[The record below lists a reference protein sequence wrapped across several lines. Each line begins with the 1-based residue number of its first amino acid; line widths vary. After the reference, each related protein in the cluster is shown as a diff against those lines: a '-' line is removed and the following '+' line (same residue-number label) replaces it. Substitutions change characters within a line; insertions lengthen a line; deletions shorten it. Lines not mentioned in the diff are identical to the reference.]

1 MGFLRSGRGRWLS
14 GWRGNRRGGRGG
26 LRRSRMREGRDDF
39 CGGGF
44 ADLAVTVVDAA
55 LRERE
60 GAAAVAGFGVEFVKR
75 GNFLLRR

>member
-1 MGFLRSGRGRWLS
+1 VDGAGT
-14 GWRGNRRGGRGG
+14 GGAAGADFDGAGCARAATI
-26 LRRSRMREGRDDF
+26 F

>member
-1 MGFLRSGRGRWLS
+1 
-14 GWRGNRRGGRGG
+14 
-26 LRRSRMREGRDDF
+26 MREGGADF

-44 ADLAVTVVDAA
+44 ADFAIAVVDAA

-60 GAAAVAGFGVEFVKR
+60 GAAAVAGFGVEFVER